1 MPAISYKYRVTY
13 ADGKSRTC
21 SDTSSASCEV
31 TDEEYL
37 KIVQGAAEGYDI
49 MEICGLEDVVS
60 RMKNHVKK
68 YDSYFSLNGTLRET
82 PLKTPRE
89 IVDANVYLERSFI
102 NHIRSYD
109 DPVAEMLRPEQT
121 MTVYRS
127 DGSCVE
133 IRYSRGKI
141 TYKDSRKKGQTCMMT
156 ADTFLSWVVH

>member
-60 RMKNHVKK
+60 RMKNHLKK
-68 YDSYFSLNGTLRET
+68 Y
-82 PLKTPRE
+82 PQ
-89 IVDANVYLERSFI
+89 
-102 NHIRSYD
+102 
-109 DPVAEMLRPEQT
+109 LRPEK
-121 MTVYRS
+121 VAANLLNAAKFI
-127 DGSCVE
+127 V
-133 IRYSRGKI
+133 
-141 TYKDSRKKGQTCMMT
+141 KDSEQK
-156 ADTFLSWVVH
+156 